1 YVEQLGMALVDDP
14 DPERRDRGMG
24 FLRIAGRGMPDR
36 GPGIFRKLAAVSERM
51 GDHATMMKYL
61 EQVKKS
67 GAAVGPRN
75 LPAEQREI
83 YFAALRR
90 LSAEAEALGDV
101 QKAEADAA
109 RDRGDEAA
117 QAAKDAEARPHYE
130 EAIDELRMYLDGGGR
145 NELET
150 YRKMADLYGKGRA
163 IPNAVMNAVLMVE
176 TGLTYSPTDPDLLKK
191 KDVYYYSV
199 DPERLIALKEKVQG
213 YFDSSYCITKA
224 MSALNA
230 KDDSPEM
237 IEWATH
243 LAKLARIMQP
253 NSNGVKLVEARCMLR
268 RGQRDEG
275 IKVMEDIRE
284 GKKGSGD
291 DQDAWFSATKILGQ
305 LYLDELNRPDL
316 ALRAFLDYKE
326 YSKSGA
332 DTLYQ
337 IARAYEAQKD
347 SGNAIRF
354 YEAVTAYESHPKYW
368 DAKEAL
374 KRLRGG

>member
-1 YVEQLGMALVDDP
+1 PRTGDLPQARCGVRAARRSRHDDEVPRAGEEVRGGDRAAELPGRAAGDLLLGAAPAL
-14 DPERRDRGMG
+14 GG
-24 FLRIAGRGMPDR
+24 GRGGGGGAEGR
-36 GPGIFRKLAAVSERM
+36 GGRGAGARRRGG
-51 GDHATMMKYL
+51 GDT
-61 EQVKKS
+61 
-67 GAAVGPRN
+67 
-75 LPAEQREI
+75 
-83 YFAALRR
+83 
-90 LSAEAEALGDV
+90 
-101 QKAEADAA
+101 
-109 RDRGDEAA
+109 AA
-117 QAAKDAEARPHYE
+117 QAAKDADARPRYE
-130 EAIDELRMYLDGGGR
+130 EAIDELRLYLDGGGR

-268 RGQRDEG
+268 RGGGGEG
-275 IKVMEDIRE
+275 SKV
-284 GKKGSGD
+284 
-291 DQDAWFSATKILGQ
+291 
-305 LYLDELNRPDL
+305 
-316 ALRAFLDYKE
+316 
-326 YSKSGA
+326 
-332 DTLYQ
+332 
-337 IARAYEAQKD
+337 
-347 SGNAIRF
+347 
-354 YEAVTAYESHPKYW
+354 
-368 DAKEAL
+368 
-374 KRLRGG
+374 RGGMRGGGRGGGGGRGRGGEARR